1 MLPGH
6 RFIAISAI
14 CLAIVGAALHTDCRG
29 QGTDREGV
37 DFFER
42 KIRPLL
48 AEHCW
53 ECHAA
58 ESSPLQ
64 GGLRLDDRDS
74 ILAGGDNGPSVDLN
88 SPNAS
93 LLLQVVQ
100 YRLADLEMPP
110 AGKLP
115 DHQIALLAEWIA
127 RGLPMPEI
135 SRKAVPSASIDL
147 EQGRSHWAFQPLMD
161 RPAPV
166 SLHPQWSSWP
176 NGSADSWIAAKLESE
191 RKEPVEASSRRAWIR
206 RASIDLLGLAATY
219 DQIEAFVSDP
229 RHDAYERQADAL
241 LASPRLGEKWGR
253 SWLEL
258 VRYSDVLEEWAEI
271 HNAYRY
277 RDWVVQAINGDMP
290 YPQFASYQLAAD
302 QIPDATPKDLA
313 ALGMI
318 GISPSYWKELQLP
331 VEIIKM
337 IVSDEYEERVHTFS
351 STFLGINMACAR
363 CHDHKFDPITT
374 EDYYAV
380 AAVFANTRIIN
391 RVLDEQIDSLAVL
404 EAKSKLKQWE
414 PKVQQWTGE
423 LEPLRKK
430 ESEGTLTAEEK
441 EKLSNLQNELDGL
454 KRQIEAAKQTPGLDL
469 PSAPGAIDSR
479 LQVLE
484 AVGTHGSR
492 IEYSPQMAPMSVEI
506 RGNPNRLGPAIE
518 PRFVSVLSSGV
529 DSFGTQGS
537 GRSQL
542 AESLFQDAR
551 PLVARVMVNRIFS
564 QLFGRGIVAT
574 PSDFGKQGTPPS
586 HPELLDH
593 LASQWIAH
601 QWSIKWLL
609 RELVLSSTY
618 RQRVALEEDERS
630 RPEVF
635 ASYPLRRL
643 EVESWRDSVLQAT
656 GSIDWTMG
664 GAPQDLSDAGNAR
677 RTLYG
682 VIKRRELNDLLRLY
696 DFPDPLTHSP
706 TRIPTTTPL
715 QQLFVLNGPFLR
727 QQAAALV
734 ERLDRQAGSDRKM
747 RIEQAYRWVFGR
759 DPQAAEVELA
769 EQFLNPDQPQVWHQW
784 AHALLG
790 SNELAYLE

>member
-1 MLPGH
+1 M
-6 RFIAISAI
+6 AN
-14 CLAIVGAALHTDCRG
+14 CRG
-29 QGTDREGV
+29 QEPQADREGV
-37 DFFER
+37 EFFER

-48 AEHCW
+48 VEHCW

-58 ESSPLQ
+58 DSTPLQ
-64 GGLRLDDRDS
+64 GGLRLDDRDG
-74 ILAGGDNGPSVDLN
+74 ILLGGGNGSSVDLQ
-88 SPNAS
+88 SPGKS
-93 LLLQVVQ
+93 LLLQVVEH
-100 YRLADLEMPP
+100 RLADLEMPP

-135 SRKAVPSASIDL
+135 SKKPVPSGHIDL
-147 EQGRSHWAFQPLMD
+147 ERGKSHWAFQPLVD

-166 SLHPQWSSWP
+166 ASHSQLSSWP
-176 NGSADSWIAAKLESE
+176 SGPVDSWIAATLESE
-191 RKEPVEASSRRAWIR
+191 RKGPVEASSRRAWLR
-206 RASIDLLGLAATY
+206 RASIDLLGVAATY
-219 DQIEAFVSDP
+219 EQLEAFVSDT
-229 RHDAYERQADAL
+229 RNDAYERQVDAL

-258 VRYSDVLEEWAEI
+258 VRYSDVLEDWAEI
-271 HNAYRY
+271 HDAYRY
-277 RDWVVQAINGDMP
+277 RDWVVQAINSDLP

-302 QIPDATPKDLA
+302 QIPDANPEDLA

-318 GISPSYWKELQLP
+318 GVSPSYWKELQLP

-374 EDYYAV
+374 EDYYAL
-380 AAVFANTRIIN
+380 ASVFANTRIIN
-391 RVLDEQIDSLAVL
+391 RVLDEKIDSLAVL

-414 PKVQQWTGE
+414 PKVQQWASAM
-423 LEPLRKK
+423 EPLRKK
-430 ESEGTLTAEEK
+430 ESEEGLTAEEK
-441 EKLSNLQNELDGL
+441 EKLSNLQKELDEL
-454 KRQIEAAKQTPGLDL
+454 KGQIESAKQTPGLDL
-469 PSAPGAIDSR
+469 PSAPGAIDAR

-484 AVGTHGSR
+484 GVGTHGSR
-492 IEYSPQMAPMSVEI
+492 IEYSPQLAPMSIEI
-506 RGNPNRLGPAIE
+506 RGNPNRLGRAIE
-518 PRFVSVLSSGV
+518 PRFVSVLSSDGR
-529 DSFGTQGS
+529 SFGSEGS
-537 GRSQL
+537 GRKQL
-542 AESLFQDAR
+542 AEAIFQDAR

-601 QWSIKWLL
+601 QWSTKWLL

-618 RQRVALEEDERS
+618 RQRVALEENERS

-643 EVESWRDSVLQAT
+643 EVEAWRDSVLQAT
-656 GSIDWTMG
+656 GLIDWTMG
-664 GAPQDLSDAGNAR
+664 GTPRDLSDAGNAR

-682 VIKRRELNDLLRLY
+682 LIKRRELNDLLRLY
-696 DFPDPLTHSP
+696 DFPDPLTHSA

-734 ERLDRQAGSDRKM
+734 ERLDREAGSDRRG
-747 RIEQAYRWVFGR
+747 RIVQAYRSVFGR
-759 DPQAAEVELA
+759 DPQAEEVELA
-769 EQFLNPDQPQVWHQW
+769 EQFLNSDQPQVWHQW

-790 SNELAYLE
+790 SNEMAYLE